1 MRSWKTTLAGLFTV
15 LAGVG
20 NCYLQWYDGKPIS
33 LEAALPIILTGLGLM
48 FAKDH
53 NVSGTGPEKNKPE

>member
-20 NCYLQWYDGKPIS
+20 NCYLQWYNGQPVSI
-33 LEAALPIILTGLGLM
+33 EAALPIILTGIGLM
-48 FAKDH
+48 CAKDH
-53 NVSGTGPEKNKPE
+53 NVSGTVSEKQKPE